1 MKIRKRNGQE
11 VKFTKTNII
20 KAIKQANDVVNI
32 QERLTDLEI
41 KEIANEIEEK
51 CKNSIITMNVEDIQ
65 NLVEH
70 AIFEKGKFELAKE
83 YISYRYIR
91 NLERRKNTTDDRI
104 ISLLNNN
111 NEEIHQENANKNPN
125 IVSTMRDYM
134 AGEVS
139 KDISRRYLIPKDIIK
154 AHDEGVI
161 HFHDMD
167 YFSMPMHNCFGANEE
182 LITDTGI
189 RKFCSF
195 SKNGESTYVKDKD
208 GKFRLATVKCYG
220 MQSCNKVTLTTRT
233 DFKKEVIVTPNHRW
247 ILQDG
252 TVTTNLKVGDVLS
265 LTPDST
271 AYNITTRDEAR
282 AWCIGF
288 IVGDGC
294 DHYAHTQARLCG
306 YKNQYVKYF
315 EMAGFLGTTN
325 ETGDCVPYTKFFSK
339 QDFLNGKA
347 WRYMSVE
354 QKALVFNGYYA
365 ADGNQDRNSICTTDD
380 RIAEMIEELSGI
392 AGYYIMHRTENV
404 NSTNYK
410 DNVRYINFK
419 FLTKTIDKYGWK
431 VANIESYQNGKEK
444 QVWCVEEPITHS
456 FTLANGVVTGNCCL
470 INLDD
475 MLQNGTVISGTSID
489 KPKLFSTACNI
500 ASQIVAQVA
509 SSQYGGQTI
518 TASHLSKFVKDSRK
532 YFYNNFKESLPD
544 LSPEQLELLVE
555 NETKRDIKNGIQT
568 LQYQLITL
576 QTTNGQ
582 TPFVTLNLYLNEA
595 ENETEKEDLAIVIE
609 EVLKQ
614 RIKGVKNEVGAFYA
628 NPFPKLIY
636 VLEEDNISE
645 DSKYYYLTKLAA
657 VCTTKRMVPD
667 YVSEKTMLKLKI
679 DKNGNGNCYPPMGC
693 RSFLTPFVEPE
704 TKKPKYYGR
713 FNAGV
718 VTINLPDVALSSKG
732 NIELFWSILEDRLE
746 LCHRA
751 LKVRH
756 EHLRNIKSDV
766 APILWQHGALARLDA
781 GETIDNLLYN
791 GYSTISLGYA
801 GLYECVYYLTGKSHT
816 DSEVTDFSLSIL
828 EKLNE
833 KTAIWKKQENIDY
846 SVYGTPIE
854 NTTEKFS
861 RCLKSRFGNVKGVT
875 DKNYI
880 TNSYHIPV
888 FEKID
893 AFSKLQFESKFQD
906 LSPGGAISYI
916 ETSNLENNLEA
927 VLSVLKYIYNN
938 IMYAEI
944 NCKLDWCHECGATGT
959 IDMYEDNSKKLKWKC
974 NNCGNE
980 DNSKMN
986 VIRRLCGYLSNSNT
1000 CCQGRMQDINERV
1013 EHLN

>member
-1 MKIRKRNGQE
+1 MKIRKRNGSE
-11 VKFTKTNII
+11 VTFNKHNIVEAI
-20 KAIKQANDVVNI
+20 TRANSMIRLEDRLSVGEIKDIAKQIEDKCKQSTVAIQTDDIQNFVEKAIMAAGKYDVATAYIVYRY
-32 QERLTDLEI
+32 QKALDA
-41 KEIANEIEEK
+41 K
-51 CKNSIITMNVEDIQ
+51 KNTIDDRVLSLLSGDNEDIQ
-65 NLVEH
+65 
-70 AIFEKGKFELAKE
+70 
-83 YISYRYIR
+83 
-91 NLERRKNTTDDRI
+91 
-104 ISLLNNN
+104 
-111 NEEIHQENANKNPN
+111 QENANKNPN
-125 IVSTMRDYM
+125 ILSTMRDYM

-139 KDISRRYLIPKDIIK
+139 KDLSQRYLLPADIYK
-154 AHDEGVI
+154 AHKDGII

-167 YFSMPMHNCFGANEE
+167 YFAMPEHNCFGANEE

-233 DFKKEVIVTPNHRW
+233 GFKKEVIVTPNHRW

-252 TVTTNLKVGDVLS
+252 TVTTNLKVGDVLA

-339 QDFLNGKA
+339 QDFINGKA

-475 MLQNGTVISGTSID
+475 MLQNGTVISGNTID
-489 KPKLFSTACNI
+489 KPHTFKTACNI
-500 ASQIVAQVA
+500 ASQIIAQVA

-518 TASHLSKFVKDSRK
+518 TVSHLSKFVPETREYFKQKYPTLSAEQIEDLVKD
-532 YFYNNFKESLPD
+532 
-544 LSPEQLELLVE
+544 
-555 NETKRDIKNGIQT
+555 DIEGGVQT
-568 LQYQLITL
+568 LQYQILTL

-582 TPFVTLNLYLNEA
+582 TPFVSVCLYLNEA
-595 ENETEKEDLAIVIE
+595 ENEEAKEDLARVIE
-609 EVLKQ
+609 EILKQ
-614 RIKGVKNEVGAFYA
+614 RIKGVKNESGQYYA
-628 NPFPKLIY
+628 NPFPKLLY
-636 VLEEDNISE
+636 FLEEDNITP
-645 DSKYYYLTKLAA
+645 DSKYWYLTKLAA
-657 VCTTKRMVPD
+657 TCTTKRMVPD
-667 YVSEKTMLKLKI
+667 YISEKIMKQQKISKKGEEGDAYPCMGCVSGDSVVRIKDDNETKFITMEELWINYAKNIKHQFTEDNPNLYTLVDNLKIFDNKLGDYTTCKMINKNINNNWVLLKLKSDTEKCEIKCTDNHIWTTIEGI
-679 DKNGNGNCYPPMGC
+679 DKTAKELSLNDKLYYSISDKELIEMNIESIIYIQDDKPSYDVTTETEHFEVNGLYSHNC
-693 RSFLTPFVEPE
+693 RSFLTPYRQPKHDE
-704 TKKPKYYGR
+704 TLT
-713 FNAGV
+713 F
-718 VTINLPDVALSSKG
+718 TEDVDLE
-732 NIELFWSILEDRLE
+732 IES
-746 LCHRA
+746 
-751 LKVRH
+751 
-756 EHLRNIKSDV
+756 
-766 APILWQHGALARLDA
+766 
-781 GETIDNLLYN
+781 
-791 GYSTISLGYA
+791 
-801 GLYECVYYLTGKSHT
+801 
-816 DSEVTDFSLSIL
+816 
-828 EKLNE
+828 
-833 KTAIWKKQENIDY
+833 
-846 SVYGTPIE
+846 
-854 NTTEKFS
+854 
-861 RCLKSRFGNVKGVT
+861 
-875 DKNYI
+875 
-880 TNSYHIPV
+880 
-888 FEKID
+888 
-893 AFSKLQFESKFQD
+893 
-906 LSPGGAISYI
+906 
-916 ETSNLENNLEA
+916 
-927 VLSVLKYIYNN
+927 
-938 IMYAEI
+938 
-944 NCKLDWCHECGATGT
+944 
-959 IDMYEDNSKKLKWKC
+959 
-974 NNCGNE
+974 
-980 DNSKMN
+980 
-986 VIRRLCGYLSNSNT
+986 
-1000 CCQGRMQDINERV
+1000 
-1013 EHLN
+1013 

>member
-1 MKIRKRNGQE
+1 MKIRKRNGSE
-11 VKFTKTNII
+11 VTFNKHNIVEAI
-20 KAIKQANDVVNI
+20 TRANSMIRLEDRLSVCEIKDIAKQIEDKCKQSTVAIQTDDIQNFVEKAIMAAGKYDVATAYIVYRY
-32 QERLTDLEI
+32 QKALDT
-41 KEIANEIEEK
+41 K
-51 CKNSIITMNVEDIQ
+51 KNTIDDRVLSLLSGDNEDIQ
-65 NLVEH
+65 
-70 AIFEKGKFELAKE
+70 
-83 YISYRYIR
+83 
-91 NLERRKNTTDDRI
+91 
-104 ISLLNNN
+104 
-111 NEEIHQENANKNPN
+111 QENANKNPN
-125 IVSTMRDYM
+125 ILSTMRDYM

-139 KDISRRYLIPKDIIK
+139 KDLSQRYLLPADIYK
-154 AHDEGVI
+154 AHKDGII

-167 YFSMPMHNCFGANEE
+167 YFAMPEHNCFGANEE

-233 DFKKEVIVTPNHRW
+233 GFKKEVIVTPNHRW

-252 TVTTNLKVGDVLS
+252 TVTTNLKVGDVLA

-339 QDFLNGKA
+339 QDFINGKA

-475 MLQNGTVISGTSID
+475 MLQNGTVISGNTID
-489 KPKLFSTACNI
+489 KPHTFKTACNI
-500 ASQIVAQVA
+500 ASQIIAQVA

-518 TASHLSKFVKDSRK
+518 TVSHLSKFVPETREYFKQKYPTLSAEQIEDLVKD
-532 YFYNNFKESLPD
+532 
-544 LSPEQLELLVE
+544 
-555 NETKRDIKNGIQT
+555 DIEGGVQT
-568 LQYQLITL
+568 LQYQILTL

-582 TPFVTLNLYLNEA
+582 TPFVSVCLYLNEA
-595 ENETEKEDLAIVIE
+595 ENEEAKEDLARVIE
-609 EVLKQ
+609 EILKQ
-614 RIKGVKNEVGAFYA
+614 RIKGVKNESGQYYA
-628 NPFPKLIY
+628 NPFPKLLY
-636 VLEEDNISE
+636 FLEEDNITP
-645 DSKYYYLTKLAA
+645 DSKYWYLTKLAA
-657 VCTTKRMVPD
+657 TCTTKRMVPD
-667 YVSEKTMLKLKI
+667 YISEKIMKQQKISKKGEEGDAYPCMGCVSGDSVVRIKDDNETKFITMEELWINYAKNIKHQFTEDNPNLYTLVDNLKIFDNKLGDYTTCKMINKNINNNWVLLKLKSDTEKCEIKCTDNHIWTTIEGI
-679 DKNGNGNCYPPMGC
+679 DKTAKELSLNDKLYYSISDKELIEMNIESIIYIQDDKPSYDVTTETEHFEVNGLYSHNC
-693 RSFLTPFVEPE
+693 RSFLTPYRQPKHDE
-704 TKKPKYYGR
+704 TLT
-713 FNAGV
+713 F
-718 VTINLPDVALSSKG
+718 TEDVDLE
-732 NIELFWSILEDRLE
+732 IES
-746 LCHRA
+746 
-751 LKVRH
+751 
-756 EHLRNIKSDV
+756 
-766 APILWQHGALARLDA
+766 
-781 GETIDNLLYN
+781 
-791 GYSTISLGYA
+791 
-801 GLYECVYYLTGKSHT
+801 
-816 DSEVTDFSLSIL
+816 
-828 EKLNE
+828 
-833 KTAIWKKQENIDY
+833 
-846 SVYGTPIE
+846 
-854 NTTEKFS
+854 
-861 RCLKSRFGNVKGVT
+861 
-875 DKNYI
+875 
-880 TNSYHIPV
+880 
-888 FEKID
+888 
-893 AFSKLQFESKFQD
+893 
-906 LSPGGAISYI
+906 
-916 ETSNLENNLEA
+916 
-927 VLSVLKYIYNN
+927 
-938 IMYAEI
+938 
-944 NCKLDWCHECGATGT
+944 
-959 IDMYEDNSKKLKWKC
+959 
-974 NNCGNE
+974 
-980 DNSKMN
+980 
-986 VIRRLCGYLSNSNT
+986 
-1000 CCQGRMQDINERV
+1000 
-1013 EHLN
+1013 

>member
-1 MKIRKRNGQE
+1 MKIRKRNGSE
-11 VKFTKTNII
+11 VTFNKHNIVE
-20 KAIKQANDVVNI
+20 AITRANSMI
-32 QERLTDLEI
+32 RLEDRLSVCEI
-41 KEIANEIEEK
+41 KDIAKQIEDK
-51 CKNSIITMNVEDIQ
+51 CKQSTVAIQTDDIQ
-65 NLVEH
+65 NFVEK
-70 AIFEKGKFELAKE
+70 AIMAAGKYDVATA
-83 YISYRYIR
+83 YIVYRYQKA
-91 NLERRKNTTDDRI
+91 LDAKKNTIDDRVL
-104 ISLLNNN
+104 SLLSGD
-111 NEEIHQENANKNPN
+111 NEDIHQENANKNPN
-125 IVSTMRDYM
+125 ILSTMRDYM

-139 KDISRRYLIPKDIIK
+139 KDLSQRYLLPADIYK
-154 AHDEGVI
+154 AHKDGII

-167 YFSMPMHNCFGANEE
+167 YFAMPEHNCFGANEE

-233 DFKKEVIVTPNHRW
+233 GFKKEVIVTPNHRW

-252 TVTTNLKVGDVLS
+252 TVTTNLKVGDVLA

-339 QDFLNGKA
+339 QDFINGKA

-475 MLQNGTVISGTSID
+475 MLQNGTVISGNTID
-489 KPKLFSTACNI
+489 KPHTFKTACNI
-500 ASQIVAQVA
+500 ASQIIAQVA

-518 TASHLSKFVKDSRK
+518 TVSHLSKFVPETREYFKQKYPTLSAEQIEDLVKD
-532 YFYNNFKESLPD
+532 
-544 LSPEQLELLVE
+544 
-555 NETKRDIKNGIQT
+555 DIEGGVQT
-568 LQYQLITL
+568 LQYQILTL

-582 TPFVTLNLYLNEA
+582 TPFVSVCLYLNEA
-595 ENETEKEDLAIVIE
+595 ENEEAKEDLARVIE
-609 EVLKQ
+609 EILKQ
-614 RIKGVKNEVGAFYA
+614 RIKGVKNESGQYYA
-628 NPFPKLIY
+628 NPFPKLLY
-636 VLEEDNISE
+636 FLEEDNITP
-645 DSKYYYLTKLAA
+645 DSKYWYLTKLAA
-657 VCTTKRMVPD
+657 TCTTKRMVPD
-667 YVSEKTMLKLKI
+667 YISEKIMKQQKISKKGEEGDAYPCMGCVSGDSVVRIKDDNETKFITMEELWINYAKNIKHQFTEDNPNLYTLVDNLKIFDNKLGDYTTCKMINKNINNNWVLLKLKSDTEKCEIKCTDNHIWTTIEGI
-679 DKNGNGNCYPPMGC
+679 DKTAKELSLNDKLYYSISDKELIEMNIESIIYIQDDKPSYDVTTETEHFEVNGLYSHNC
-693 RSFLTPFVEPE
+693 RSFLTPYRQPKHDE
-704 TKKPKYYGR
+704 TLT
-713 FNAGV
+713 F
-718 VTINLPDVALSSKG
+718 TEDVDLE
-732 NIELFWSILEDRLE
+732 IES
-746 LCHRA
+746 
-751 LKVRH
+751 
-756 EHLRNIKSDV
+756 
-766 APILWQHGALARLDA
+766 
-781 GETIDNLLYN
+781 
-791 GYSTISLGYA
+791 
-801 GLYECVYYLTGKSHT
+801 
-816 DSEVTDFSLSIL
+816 
-828 EKLNE
+828 
-833 KTAIWKKQENIDY
+833 
-846 SVYGTPIE
+846 
-854 NTTEKFS
+854 
-861 RCLKSRFGNVKGVT
+861 
-875 DKNYI
+875 
-880 TNSYHIPV
+880 
-888 FEKID
+888 
-893 AFSKLQFESKFQD
+893 
-906 LSPGGAISYI
+906 
-916 ETSNLENNLEA
+916 
-927 VLSVLKYIYNN
+927 
-938 IMYAEI
+938 
-944 NCKLDWCHECGATGT
+944 
-959 IDMYEDNSKKLKWKC
+959 
-974 NNCGNE
+974 
-980 DNSKMN
+980 
-986 VIRRLCGYLSNSNT
+986 
-1000 CCQGRMQDINERV
+1000 
-1013 EHLN
+1013 

>member
-1 MKIRKRNGQE
+1 MKIRKRNGSE
-11 VKFTKTNII
+11 VTFNKHNII
-20 KAIKQANDVVNI
+20 EAITRANSMIRLEDRLSVGEIKDIAKQIEDKCKQSTVAIQTDDIQNFVEKAIMAAGKYDVATAYIVYRY
-32 QERLTDLEI
+32 QKALDA
-41 KEIANEIEEK
+41 K
-51 CKNSIITMNVEDIQ
+51 KNTIDDRVLSLLSGDNEDIQ
-65 NLVEH
+65 
-70 AIFEKGKFELAKE
+70 
-83 YISYRYIR
+83 
-91 NLERRKNTTDDRI
+91 
-104 ISLLNNN
+104 
-111 NEEIHQENANKNPN
+111 QENANKNPN
-125 IVSTMRDYM
+125 ILSTMRDYM

-139 KDISRRYLIPKDIIK
+139 KDISQRYLLPADIYK
-154 AHDEGVI
+154 AHKDGII

-167 YFSMPMHNCFGANEE
+167 YFAMPEHNCFGANEE

-233 DFKKEVIVTPNHRW
+233 GFKKEVIVTPNHRW

-252 TVTTNLKVGDVLS
+252 TVTTNLKVGDVLA
-265 LTPDST
+265 LTSDST

-475 MLQNGTVISGTSID
+475 MLQNGTVISGNTID
-489 KPKLFSTACNI
+489 KPHTFKTACNI
-500 ASQIVAQVA
+500 ASQIIAQVA

-518 TASHLSKFVKDSRK
+518 TASHLSKFIPETREYFKQKYPTLSAEQIEDFVKD
-532 YFYNNFKESLPD
+532 
-544 LSPEQLELLVE
+544 
-555 NETKRDIKNGIQT
+555 DIEGGVQT
-568 LQYQLITL
+568 LQYQILTL

-582 TPFVTLNLYLNEA
+582 TPFVSVCLYLNEA
-595 ENETEKEDLAIVIE
+595 ENEEAKEDLASVIE
-609 EVLKQ
+609 EILKQ
-614 RIKGVKNEVGAFYA
+614 RLKGVKNESGQYYA
-628 NPFPKLIY
+628 NPFPKLLY
-636 VLEEDNISE
+636 FLEEDNITP
-645 DSKYYYLTKLAA
+645 DSKYWYLTKLAA
-657 VCTTKRMVPD
+657 TCTTKRMVPD
-667 YVSEKTMLKLKI
+667 YISEKIMKQQKISKKGEEGDAYPCMGCVSGDSVVRIKDDNETKFITMEELWINYAKNIKHQFTEDNPNLYTLVDNLKIFDNKLGDYTTCKMINKNINNNWVLLKLKSDTEKCEIKCTDNHIWTTIEGI
-679 DKNGNGNCYPPMGC
+679 DKTAKELSLNDKLYYSISDKELIEMNIESIIYIQDDKPSYDVTTETEHFEVNGLYSHNC
-693 RSFLTPFVEPE
+693 RSFLTPYRQPKHDE
-704 TKKPKYYGR
+704 TLT
-713 FNAGV
+713 F
-718 VTINLPDVALSSKG
+718 TEDVDLE
-732 NIELFWSILEDRLE
+732 IES
-746 LCHRA
+746 
-751 LKVRH
+751 
-756 EHLRNIKSDV
+756 
-766 APILWQHGALARLDA
+766 
-781 GETIDNLLYN
+781 
-791 GYSTISLGYA
+791 
-801 GLYECVYYLTGKSHT
+801 
-816 DSEVTDFSLSIL
+816 
-828 EKLNE
+828 
-833 KTAIWKKQENIDY
+833 
-846 SVYGTPIE
+846 
-854 NTTEKFS
+854 
-861 RCLKSRFGNVKGVT
+861 
-875 DKNYI
+875 
-880 TNSYHIPV
+880 
-888 FEKID
+888 
-893 AFSKLQFESKFQD
+893 
-906 LSPGGAISYI
+906 
-916 ETSNLENNLEA
+916 
-927 VLSVLKYIYNN
+927 
-938 IMYAEI
+938 
-944 NCKLDWCHECGATGT
+944 
-959 IDMYEDNSKKLKWKC
+959 
-974 NNCGNE
+974 
-980 DNSKMN
+980 
-986 VIRRLCGYLSNSNT
+986 
-1000 CCQGRMQDINERV
+1000 
-1013 EHLN
+1013 

>member
-1 MKIRKRNGQE
+1 MKIRKRNGNE
-11 VKFTKTNII
+11 VTFNKQNIAEAI
-20 KAIKQANDVVNI
+20 TRANSMIRLEDRLSVGEIKDIAKQIEDKCKQSTVAIQTDDIQNFVEKAIMTAGKYEVATAYIVYRYQKALDT
-32 QERLTDLEI
+32 R
-41 KEIANEIEEK
+41 
-51 CKNSIITMNVEDIQ
+51 KNTIDDRVLSLLSGDNEDIQ
-65 NLVEH
+65 
-70 AIFEKGKFELAKE
+70 
-83 YISYRYIR
+83 
-91 NLERRKNTTDDRI
+91 
-104 ISLLNNN
+104 
-111 NEEIHQENANKNPN
+111 QENANKNPN
-125 IVSTMRDYM
+125 ILSTMRDYM

-139 KDISRRYLIPKDIIK
+139 KDISQRYLLPADIYK
-154 AHDEGVI
+154 AHKDGII

-167 YFSMPMHNCFGANEE
+167 YFAMPEHNCFGANEE

-233 DFKKEVIVTPNHRW
+233 GFKKEVIVTPNHRW

-252 TVTTNLKVGDVLS
+252 TVTTNLKVGDVLA

-475 MLQNGTVISGTSID
+475 MLQNGTVISGNTID
-489 KPKLFSTACNI
+489 KPHTFKTACNI
-500 ASQIVAQVA
+500 ASQIIAQVA

-518 TASHLSKFVKDSRK
+518 TASHLSKFIPETREYFKQKYPTLSAEQIEDFVKD
-532 YFYNNFKESLPD
+532 
-544 LSPEQLELLVE
+544 
-555 NETKRDIKNGIQT
+555 DIEGGVQT
-568 LQYQLITL
+568 LQYQILTL

-582 TPFVTLNLYLNEA
+582 TPFVSVCLYLNEA
-595 ENETEKEDLAIVIE
+595 ENEEAKEDLARVIE
-609 EVLKQ
+609 EILKQ
-614 RIKGVKNEVGAFYA
+614 RVKGVKNESGQYYA
-628 NPFPKLIY
+628 NPFPKLLY
-636 VLEEDNISE
+636 FLEEDNITP
-645 DSKYYYLTKLAA
+645 DSKYWYLTKLAA
-657 VCTTKRMVPD
+657 TCTTKRMVPD
-667 YVSEKTMLKLKI
+667 YISEKIMKQQKI
-679 DKNGNGNCYPPMGC
+679 SKKGEEGDAYPCMGC
-693 RSFLTPFVEPE
+693 RSFLTPYRDPK
-704 TKKPKYYGR
+704 TKLPKYYGR
-713 FNAGV
+713 FNQGV
-718 VTINLPDVALSSKG
+718 VTINLPDVALSAKG
-732 NIELFWSILEDRLE
+732 DIEKFWFILEERLE

-751 LKVRH
+751 LRLRH
-756 EHLRNIKSDV
+756 EHLRGVKSDV
-766 APILWQHGALARLDA
+766 APILWQNGALARLKK

-791 GYSTISLGYA
+791 GYSTISLGYS
-801 GLYECVYYLTGKSHT
+801 GLYETVKALIDKSLT
-816 DSEVTDFSLSIL
+816 DSEGMELGKQIMQ
-828 EKLNE
+828 KLNDKCKAWKQVE
-833 KTAIWKKQENIDY
+833 KIDY

-854 NTTEKFS
+854 NTTEKFA
-861 RCLKSRFGNVKGVT
+861 KSLQRRFGVVPGIT
-875 DKNYI
+875 DRNYI
-880 TNSYHIPV
+880 TNSYHVPV
-888 FEKID
+888 FEEID
-893 AFSKLQFESKFQD
+893 AFKKIDIEAQLQP

-916 ETSNLENNLEA
+916 ETTNMENNLEA
-927 VLSVLKYIYNN
+927 VLSVIQYMYDK

-944 NCKLDWCHECGATGT
+944 NRTT
-959 IDMYEDNSKKLKWKC
+959 
-974 NNCGNE
+974 
-980 DNSKMN
+980 
-986 VIRRLCGYLSNSNT
+986 
-1000 CCQGRMQDINERV
+1000 
-1013 EHLN
+1013 